1 MRKIVLGRT
10 GVRVSAISL
19 GTWSYGGKN
28 ISRSI
33 PVGWAGQL
41 DANSKAALT
50 KAYELDINH
59 WDTADVYGN
68 GHSEKIIGSMWNDIP
83 REKIFLATKVGW
95 DRGPHSHW
103 YHPEYMRKNM
113 EQSLKN
119 LNTDC
124 VNLLYLHHCNFG
136 KHNEYFNDA
145 VEMVRR
151 FQEEGKAQFLGLSD
165 WSSAKIMMFIQQTN
179 PDVVQ
184 PLRNVYNDT
193 YGCSGL
199 KRFVDTHNLGV
210 CFFSPIKHGLLTGKY
225 KDTVSFPD
233 GDFRQT
239 VQEFQ
244 DKTFLK
250 RMRTNRSLLE
260 KRFVNHP
267 EPILHGLLGALLS
280 DSSTGCILLGQR
292 NQEQVSAI
300 KDLGTPLNDDDSS
313 WVFSLYKK
321 GA

>member
-10 GVRVSAISL
+10 GVHVSAISL
-19 GTWSYGGKN
+19 GTWSYGGEN
-28 ISRSI
+28 ISGSI
-33 PVGWAGQL
+33 PVGWSGQM
-41 DANSKAALT
+41 DTDSRAALT

-68 GHSEKIIGSMWNDIP
+68 GHSEKIIGSMWADIP
-83 REKIFLATKVGW
+83 REKIFVATKVGW
-95 DRGPHSHW
+95 DQGPYSHW

-113 EQSLKN
+113 ERSLKN
-119 LNTDC
+119 LNTDY
-124 VNLLYLHHCNFG
+124 VDLLYLHHCNFG
-136 KHNEYFNDA
+136 EHNEYFNDA
-145 VEMVRR
+145 VETVRR
-151 FQEEGKAQFLGLSD
+151 FQEEGKARFLGLSD
-165 WSSAKIMMFIQQTN
+165 WSSAKIMMFIQQAN

-193 YGCSGL
+193 YVSSGL
-199 KRFVDTHNLGV
+199 KEFVETHNIGI

-225 KDTVSFPD
+225 KDVVSFPD

-244 DKTFLK
+244 DIDFIK
-250 RMRTNRSLLE
+250 RMRTNMSLLE

-267 EPILHGLLGALLS
+267 EPVLHGLLGALLTG
-280 DSSTGCILLGQR
+280 SSTGCILLGQR

-300 KDLGTPLNDDDSS
+300 KDLGTPLNDDDAT

-321 GA
+321 